1 MMKGDLIPGLISL
14 AGLVIIISLMF
25 LVTLPPVGIHVL
37 EPISL
42 NVSPTQ
48 VTPGETVMVTM
59 EVRNVGKEKG
69 TWELVLLIN
78 GVVEQSK
85 LVTLDVG
92 ESAST
97 SFFVEK
103 DIEGSYTVR
112 LFRLTETF
120 VVVKPEPSPE
130 LGTLTVH
137 FIDVGQGDY
146 Q

>member
-1 MMKGDLIPGLISL
+1 M
-14 AGLVIIISLMF
+14 
-25 LVTLPPVGIHVL
+25 
-37 EPISL
+37 
-42 NVSPTQ
+42 
-48 VTPGETVMVTM
+48 
-59 EVRNVGKEKG
+59 GKEKG

-112 LFRLTETF
+112 LFRLIETF